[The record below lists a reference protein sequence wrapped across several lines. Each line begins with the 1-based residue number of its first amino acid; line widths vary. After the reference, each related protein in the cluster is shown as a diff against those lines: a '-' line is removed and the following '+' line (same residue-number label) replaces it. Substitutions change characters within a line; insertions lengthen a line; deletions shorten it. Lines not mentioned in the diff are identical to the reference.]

1 MKFSKTLRL
10 FYGEYPFKV
19 VLDLPRNY
27 VLDESM
33 NIRLEDFKEKYPGVK
48 IRREYNTASLFFKDA
63 AMIEN
68 VKEEFPKNVSEIF
81 EPDAEQLDYLLT
93 NNRTE
98 IRKKLTH
105 GCRYRVRLTKPKKDT
120 NFDGF
125 LALVKKHP
133 EQFVITG
140 LLEDF
145 MMGKYRYFYGTP
157 YFYVKESKYLTLA
170 QLTLPTPIKEVVTM
184 ITPEE
189 VKGTDQCQATML

>member
-1 MKFSKTLRL
+1 
-10 FYGEYPFKV
+10 
-19 VLDLPRNY
+19 
-27 VLDESM
+27 
-33 NIRLEDFKEKYPGVK
+33 
-48 IRREYNTASLFFKDA
+48 
-63 AMIEN
+63 
-68 VKEEFPKNVSEIF
+68 
-81 EPDAEQLDYLLT
+81 
-93 NNRTE
+93 
-98 IRKKLTH
+98 
-105 GCRYRVRLTKPKKDT
+105 VRLTKPKNDT

-145 MMGKYRYFYGTP
+145 MIGKYRYFYGTP

-189 VKGTDQCQATML
+189 VKGTDQCQTTML

>member
-1 MKFSKTLRL
+1 MRFSKTLRL
-10 FYGEYPFKV
+10 FYGEYPFKI
-19 VLDLPRNY
+19 VLELPRNY
-27 VLDESM
+27 VIDESM
-33 NIRLEDFKEKYPGVK
+33 SLRLMDFKEKYPEVK
-48 IRREYNTASLFFKDA
+48 MRREYTSASLFFKDS

-68 VKEEFPKNVSEIF
+68 IKIEFPKNIIEIF

-125 LALVKKHP
+125 MALVRKNP

-145 MMGKYRYFYGTP
+145 MTGKFKYFYGTP
-157 YFYVKESKYLTLA
+157 YFYVKESKFLTLA

-184 ITPEE
+184 ITHDE
-189 VKGTDQCQATML
+189 VKGTDQCQTTML